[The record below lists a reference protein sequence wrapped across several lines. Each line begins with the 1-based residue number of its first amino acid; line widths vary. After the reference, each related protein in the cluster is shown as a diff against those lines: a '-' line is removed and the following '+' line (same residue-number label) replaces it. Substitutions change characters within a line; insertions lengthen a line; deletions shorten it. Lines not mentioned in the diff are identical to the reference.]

1 VPSVAPDSS
10 SRALLLADAVINL
23 VLGGLLVVYPQRLV
37 EMLGLPAVSSR
48 FYPSV
53 LGGVLVGIGVA
64 LFVAYRG
71 GSAGLGLD
79 GAIAINICGAGT
91 VVGWLLSVPHTFSVA
106 GRITLWVVAGLVL
119 GIGFVEL
126 VHRQRRRA
134 P

>member
-1 VPSVAPDSS
+1 MPSVRPDSS

-23 VLGGLLVVYPQRLV
+23 VLGGLLALYPQRLV
-37 EMLGLPAVSSR
+37 EMLGLPAVGSR

-64 LFVAYRG
+64 LFVTYRG
-71 GSAGLGLD
+71 GTAGLGLD

-91 VVGWLLSVPHTFSVA
+91 VVVWLLSVPRDFSVA
-106 GRITLWVVAGLVL
+106 GRITLSVVAVLVL

-126 VHRQRRRA
+126 FHRLRR
-134 P
+134 